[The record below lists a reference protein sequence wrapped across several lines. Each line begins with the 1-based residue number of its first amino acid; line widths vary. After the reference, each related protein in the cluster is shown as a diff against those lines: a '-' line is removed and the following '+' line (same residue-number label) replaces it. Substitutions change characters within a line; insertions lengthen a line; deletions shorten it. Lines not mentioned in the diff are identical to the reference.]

1 MTIALPDMA
10 PEAPAQLWDRC
21 PDGDQAKVFPTE
33 HLMRRVL
40 AGITDIDSDKT
51 VDADLVLVQEA
62 FDTPPTWPEREVRMR
77 AEVLHGVLERRI
89 HDVRHLGLLLDD
101 ASVGVIRQADAAVK
115 ATFADP
121 YAALRRRAVVAEALL
136 ELLGT

>member
-1 MTIALPDMA
+1 
-10 PEAPAQLWDRC
+10 
-21 PDGDQAKVFPTE
+21 
-33 HLMRRVL
+33 MRRVL

-62 FDTPPTWPEREVRMR
+62 FDTPPTSPEREVRMR
-77 AEVLHGVLERRI
+77 AEVLHGVLKRRI

-101 ASVGVIRQADAAVK
+101 ASVSVIRQADAAVN

-136 ELLGT
+136 ELLGG